1 MANDVR
7 LICWSTPDRL
17 GLGIQVRNL
26 AGQVHRHEA
35 EFVQIDTGYSEALLI
50 PQALFDSLN
59 LSFWQLPDS
68 VAAQGTTVTGQVIYF
83 REAPVDIV
91 IPTAGIQQR
100 VIAQTFSQNSRF
112 LLGRAF
118 LRQFKLIL
126 DGPGAQTCL
135 LLPPLP

>member
-50 PQALFDSLN
+50 PQPLFDSLN
-59 LSFWQLPDS
+59 LAFWQLPDS

-91 IPTAGIQQR
+91 IPNAGIQQR
-100 VIAQTFSQNSRF
+100 VIAQTFSQNTRF

-118 LRQFKLIL
+118 LRPLKLIL
-126 DGPGAQTCL
+126 DGPAAQTCL
-135 LLPPLP
+135 LLSPLP

>member
-1 MANDVR
+1 M
-7 LICWSTPDRL
+7 
-17 GLGIQVRNL
+17 
-26 AGQVHRHEA
+26 HRHEA

-50 PQALFDSLN
+50 PQPLFDSLN
-59 LSFWQLPDS
+59 LAFWQLPDS

-91 IPTAGIQQR
+91 ISNAGIQQR
-100 VIAQTFSQNSRF
+100 VIAQTFSQNTRF

-118 LRQFKLIL
+118 LRQLKLIL

>member
-50 PQALFDSLN
+50 PQPLFDSPN
-59 LSFWQLPDS
+59 LAFWQLPDS
-68 VAAQGTTVTGQVIYF
+68 VAAQGTTVTGQSSTSGK
-83 REAPVDIV
+83 R
-91 IPTAGIQQR
+91 
-100 VIAQTFSQNSRF
+100 
-112 LLGRAF
+112 LW
-118 LRQFKLIL
+118 IL
-126 DGPGAQTCL
+126 
-135 LLPPLP
+135 

>member
-50 PQALFDSLN
+50 PQPLFDSLN
-59 LSFWQLPDS
+59 LAFWQLPDS

-91 IPTAGIQQR
+91 IPNAGIQQR
-100 VIAQTFSQNSRF
+100 VIAQTFSQNTRF

-118 LRQFKLIL
+118 LRQLKLIL

>member
-26 AGQVHRHEA
+26 AGQVHRQEA

-50 PQALFDSLN
+50 PQLLFDSLN
-59 LSFWQLPDS
+59 LAFWQLPDS
-68 VAAQGTTVTGQVIYF
+68 VAAQGTTVTGQVIHF

-91 IPTAGIQQR
+91 IPNAGIQQR
-100 VIAQTFSQNSRF
+100 VIAQTFSQNTRF

-118 LRQFKLIL
+118 LRHFKLIL
-126 DGPGAQTCL
+126 DGPGGQTCL
-135 LLPPLP
+135 LLPAVP

>member
-7 LICWSTPDRL
+7 LICWSTTDRL

-26 AGQVHRHEA
+26 AGQVHRQEA

-50 PQALFDSLN
+50 PQLLFDSLN
-59 LSFWQLPDS
+59 LAFWQLPDS
-68 VAAQGTTVTGQVIYF
+68 VAAQGTTVTGQVIHF

-91 IPTAGIQQR
+91 IPNAGIQQR
-100 VIAQTFSQNSRF
+100 VIAQTFSQNTRF

-118 LRQFKLIL
+118 LRHFKLIL
-126 DGPGAQTCL
+126 DGPGGQTCL
-135 LLPPLP
+135 LLPAVP

>member
-26 AGQVHRHEA
+26 AGQVHRQEA

-50 PQALFDSLN
+50 PQLLFDSLN
-59 LSFWQLPDS
+59 LAFWQLPDS
-68 VAAQGTTVTGQVIYF
+68 VAAQGTTVTGQVIHF
-83 REAPVDIV
+83 REAPVHIV
-91 IPTAGIQQR
+91 IPNAGIQQR
-100 VIAQTFSQNSRF
+100 VIAQTFSQNTRF

-118 LRQFKLIL
+118 LRHFKLIL
-126 DGPGAQTCL
+126 DGPGGQTCL
-135 LLPPLP
+135 LLPAVP

>member
-17 GLGIQVRNL
+17 GIGMQVKNL
-26 AGQVHRHEA
+26 AGQVHRQEA

-59 LSFWQLPDS
+59 LAFWQLPDS
-68 VAAQGTTVTGQVIYF
+68 VAAQGTTVTGQVIHF

-91 IPTAGIQQR
+91 IPNAGIQQR
-100 VIAQTFSQNSRF
+100 VIAQTFSQNTRF

-118 LRQFKLIL
+118 LRHFKLIL
-126 DGPGAQTCL
+126 DGPGGQTCL
-135 LLPPLP
+135 LLSAVP